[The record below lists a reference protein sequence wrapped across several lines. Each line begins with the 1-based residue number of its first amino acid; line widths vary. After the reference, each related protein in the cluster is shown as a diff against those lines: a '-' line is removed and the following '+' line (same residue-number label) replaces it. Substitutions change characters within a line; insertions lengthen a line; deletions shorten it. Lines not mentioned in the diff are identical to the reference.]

1 MVALLAGQQD
11 ACCYTLVVVE
21 HRHLVGTDSFALHMP
36 TELLMLGLLLGLEL
50 ALLEL
55 PELLAAYSWLL
66 LAVVVELLVQGV
78 SLLLTSDSLVA
89 RTAE

>member
-1 MVALLAGQQD
+1 MALLAGQQD

-21 HRHLVGTDSFALHMP
+21 HRLLVGTDSFALHMP
-36 TELLMLGLLLGLEL
+36 TELLMLELLLGLEL

-66 LAVVVELLVQGV
+66 LAVVVELLAQGA
-78 SLLLTSDSLVA
+78 SLMLTSDSLVA